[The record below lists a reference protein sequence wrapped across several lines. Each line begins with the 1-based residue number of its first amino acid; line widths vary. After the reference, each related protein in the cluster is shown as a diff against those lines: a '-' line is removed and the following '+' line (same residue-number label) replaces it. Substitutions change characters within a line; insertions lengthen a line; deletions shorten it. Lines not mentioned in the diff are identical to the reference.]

1 MMSEGPQ
8 GGPRVF
14 VDTSA
19 FVANALEDD
28 RWHDKMAQVFRQTCQ
43 SAGTTLVTTDL
54 VLVETA
60 TLLRRVGGY
69 EASSLFLEALDAGR
83 LSRALEVVFVDSD
96 LLALGREILDEW
108 PDPGLSLTDAVSF
121 ALCRRDGIETALS
134 LDQHFRAAGLK
145 VLPDLGKT

>member
-1 MMSEGPQ
+1 MPESPQ
-8 GGPRVF
+8 SSLRVF

-28 RWHDKMAQVFRQTCQ
+28 RWHGEVARAFRQACRR
-43 SAGTTLVTTDL
+43 AGTTLVTTDL

-83 LSRALEVVFVDSD
+83 LSRALEVVFMDGD
-96 LLALGREILDEW
+96 LLALGRQIFDEW
-108 PDPGLSLTDAVSF
+108 PDPRLSLTDAVSF
-121 ALCRRDGIETALS
+121 ALCRRDGVETALS
-134 LDQHFRAAGLK
+134 VDQHFCAAGLK
-145 VLPDLGKT
+145 VLPELGES